1 MCYDK
6 WNAIQWA
13 IDATEKGLPLQEY
26 SQTIGNFNKPT
37 REFERLLLSGK
48 VKMLNNELTRFCLRN
63 VVLKYDHNGNCKPNK
78 GLERKKIDGVI
89 AMLMA
94 LGGYL
99 ETPHWSNEIF

>member
-1 MCYDK
+1 M
-6 WNAIQWA
+6 
-13 IDATEKGLPLQEY
+13 
-26 SQTIGNFNKPT
+26 
-37 REFERLLLSGK
+37 
-48 VKMLNNELTRFCLRN
+48 
-63 VVLKYDHNGNCKPNK
+63 VLKYDHNGNCKPNK